1 MSGPTQGCLALPVPE
16 LLDVLRWL
24 DPADHPV
31 IEIGTDAE
39 VGHVPPPAPSAS

>member
-1 MSGPTQGCLALPVPE
+1 
-16 LLDVLRWL
+16 LDVLRWL

-39 VGHVPPPAPSAS
+39 VGHVPPPAPSKS